1 VVKTAACMW
10 MTTEKRKMKQQ
21 SALHDTTGSTGRVDQ
36 GSTAQPRE
44 MAWKGI
50 KQENL
55 EVDAGNALDRH
66 RDSYLLVL
74 VGWPPSWVTVIDK
87 CGDTAS

>member
-1 VVKTAACMW
+1 MR

-21 SALHDTTGSTGRVDQ
+21 SALHDTTGSTGRGVDQ
-36 GSTAQPRE
+36 GSTAQPCE